1 MRDGWADSASHLRR
15 LSHPCGKETRIV
27 TATRAPPSKRRD
39 QNQEDAATMP
49 EHATHDA
56 HEHGAVKVD

>member
-1 MRDGWADSASHLRR
+1 LRE
-15 LSHPCGKETRIV
+15 ETRIV
-27 TATRAPPSKRRD
+27 IATRAPPSKRRD

-56 HEHGAVKVD
+56 KAHGAVKVD